1 MGANNGKIQELCKS
15 FRIDVI
21 HTMMTCG
28 CKINIIDQYL
38 INSEMREA
46 YVITCMQIAHFHLI
60 RSISFHDYQIRGLQ

>member
-1 MGANNGKIQELCKS
+1 MGANNGKIQQLCKS

-38 INSEMREA
+38 INNVNISEMHEA
-46 YVITCMQIAHFHLI
+46 YVVTCMQIAHFI
-60 RSISFHDYQIRGLQ
+60 